1 MVGALALMKEQL
13 TFADGAYTASSV
25 AMPSLYLSFT
35 DVTLKFLDGRLVYAQ
50 FTQAT
55 DGAAAAVTSEI
66 RLYNY
71 DTTEVDLPNVA

>member
-1 MVGALALMKEQL
+1 MKTKLA
-13 TFADGAYTASSV
+13 FADGAYTAKNV
-25 AMPSLYLSFT
+25 TMPSLYLSFT

-50 FTQAT
+50 FTQAS

-71 DTTEVDLPNVA
+71 ATTEVDLPTVA